1 MRVIL
6 LADVKKQGKK
16 NDIIEV
22 KDGYGTYLI
31 NNKLAVL
38 ETKGSSKVL
47 KKQTEE
53 AALEESLLLKDCEQI
68 KEKLEKM
75 TLNFKVNTGKN
86 GQVFGQISTKQIADE
101 LKKKGFNIDKRK
113 IKLDVP
119 INTLG
124 TTNVKVVLHKKVEAT
139 LKIHLR
145 TGNRNIQSHDT
156 NFHFQPLHLI
166 RFPLRTRHITLALTH
181 ENGNCPSLKQ
191 LPSPVV
197 TNPPVVIFVILCRR

>member
-6 LADVKKQGKK
+6 LKDVKKQGKK
-16 NDIIEV
+16 DDIIDV

-38 ETKGSSKVL
+38 ETKGSSLAVLETKGSSKVL
-47 KKQTEE
+47 KTQQEK
-53 AALEESLLLKDCEQI
+53 AALEENLLLKECEDI
-68 KEKLEKM
+68 KRKLEKL

-101 LKKKGFNIDKRK
+101 LKKQGFDIDKRK

-124 TTNVKVVLHKKVEAT
+124 VTNVKVILHKKVEAI
-139 LKIHLR
+139 LKVHV
-145 TGNRNIQSHDT
+145 Q
-156 NFHFQPLHLI
+156 
-166 RFPLRTRHITLALTH
+166 
-181 ENGNCPSLKQ
+181 K
-191 LPSPVV
+191 
-197 TNPPVVIFVILCRR
+197 

>member
-6 LADVKKQGKK
+6 LQDVKKQGKK
-16 NDIIEV
+16 NDIIDV

-47 KKQTEE
+47 KKQTEA
-53 AALEESLLLKDCEQI
+53 AALEESLLLKECEDV
-68 KEKLEKM
+68 KNKLEKM

-101 LKKKGFNIDKRK
+101 LKKKGFDIDKRK

-124 TTNVKVVLHKKVEAT
+124 TTNVKVILHKKVEAT
-139 LKIHLR
+139 LKIHL
-145 TGNRNIQSHDT
+145 
-156 NFHFQPLHLI
+156 
-166 RFPLRTRHITLALTH
+166 
-181 ENGNCPSLKQ
+181 EK
-191 LPSPVV
+191 
-197 TNPPVVIFVILCRR
+197 

>member
-6 LADVKKQGKK
+6 LSDVKKQGKK

-53 AALEESLLLKDCEQI
+53 AALEESLLLKECEQI
-68 KEKLEKM
+68 KEKLEKL

-139 LKIHLR
+139 LKIHL
-145 TGNRNIQSHDT
+145 Q
-156 NFHFQPLHLI
+156 
-166 RFPLRTRHITLALTH
+166 
-181 ENGNCPSLKQ
+181 K
-191 LPSPVV
+191 
-197 TNPPVVIFVILCRR
+197 

>member
-6 LADVKKQGKK
+6 LQDVKKQGKK

-22 KDGYGTYLI
+22 KDGYGRFLI
-31 NNKLAVL
+31 NNKMAVL

-47 KKQTEE
+47 QKQTEE
-53 AALEESLLLKDCEQI
+53 AALEESLLLKECEDI
-68 KEKLEKM
+68 KNKLEKM

-101 LKKKGFNIDKRK
+101 LKKKGFDIDKRK

-124 TTNVKVVLHKKVEAT
+124 TTNVKVILHKKVEAT
-139 LKIHLR
+139 LKIHL
-145 TGNRNIQSHDT
+145 
-156 NFHFQPLHLI
+156 
-166 RFPLRTRHITLALTH
+166 
-181 ENGNCPSLKQ
+181 EK
-191 LPSPVV
+191 
-197 TNPPVVIFVILCRR
+197 

>member
-6 LADVKKQGKK
+6 LTDVKKQGKK
-16 NDIIEV
+16 NDIIDV

-53 AALEESLLLKDCEQI
+53 AALEESLLIKECEKV
-68 KEKLEKM
+68 KEKLEKI
-75 TLNFKVNTGKN
+75 TLNFNVKTGKN
-86 GQVFGQISTKQIADE
+86 GQVFGQISTKQITEE

-124 TTNVKVVLHKKVEAT
+124 TTNVKVILHKKVEAS
-139 LKIHLR
+139 LKIHL
-145 TGNRNIQSHDT
+145 Q
-156 NFHFQPLHLI
+156 
-166 RFPLRTRHITLALTH
+166 
-181 ENGNCPSLKQ
+181 K
-191 LPSPVV
+191 
-197 TNPPVVIFVILCRR
+197 

>member
-6 LADVKKQGKK
+6 LKDVKKQGKK
-16 NDIIEV
+16 DDIIDV
-22 KDGYGTYLI
+22 KDGYGAYLI

-47 KKQTEE
+47 KTQQEK
-53 AALEESLLLKDCEQI
+53 AALEENLLLKECEDI
-68 KEKLEKM
+68 KRKLEKL

-101 LKKKGFNIDKRK
+101 LKKQGFDIDKRK

-124 TTNVKVVLHKKVEAT
+124 VTNVKVILHKKVEAI
-139 LKIHLR
+139 LKVHV
-145 TGNRNIQSHDT
+145 Q
-156 NFHFQPLHLI
+156 
-166 RFPLRTRHITLALTH
+166 
-181 ENGNCPSLKQ
+181 K
-191 LPSPVV
+191 
-197 TNPPVVIFVILCRR
+197 

>member
-6 LADVKKQGKK
+6 LKDVKKQGKK
-16 NDIIEV
+16 DDIIDV
-22 KDGYGTYLI
+22 KDGYGNYLI

-47 KKQTEE
+47 KTQQEK
-53 AALEESLLLKDCEQI
+53 AALEENLYLKECEDI
-68 KEKLEKM
+68 KRKLEKL

-101 LKKKGFNIDKRK
+101 LKKQGFDIDKRK

-124 TTNVKVVLHKKVEAT
+124 VTNVKIILHKNVEAI
-139 LKIHLR
+139 LKVHV
-145 TGNRNIQSHDT
+145 Q
-156 NFHFQPLHLI
+156 
-166 RFPLRTRHITLALTH
+166 
-181 ENGNCPSLKQ
+181 K
-191 LPSPVV
+191 
-197 TNPPVVIFVILCRR
+197 

>member
-6 LADVKKQGKK
+6 LKDVKKQGKK
-16 NDIIEV
+16 DDIIEV

-47 KKQTEE
+47 NKQKEE
-53 AALEESLLLKDCEQI
+53 AALEESLLLKECEDI
-68 KEKLEKM
+68 KKKLEKT

-86 GQVFGQISTKQIADE
+86 GQVFGQISTKQIYDE
-101 LKKKGFNIDKRK
+101 LKKKGFDIDKRK

-124 TTNVKVVLHKKVEAT
+124 TTNVKVILHKKVDAI
-139 LKIHLR
+139 LKIHL
-145 TGNRNIQSHDT
+145 Q
-156 NFHFQPLHLI
+156 
-166 RFPLRTRHITLALTH
+166 
-181 ENGNCPSLKQ
+181 K
-191 LPSPVV
+191 
-197 TNPPVVIFVILCRR
+197 

>member
-6 LADVKKQGKK
+6 LKDVKKQGKK
-16 NDIIEV
+16 DDIIDV

-47 KKQTEE
+47 KTQQEK
-53 AALEESLLLKDCEQI
+53 AALEENLLLKECEDI
-68 KEKLEKM
+68 KRKLEKL

-101 LKKKGFNIDKRK
+101 LKKQGFDIDKRK

-139 LKIHLR
+139 LKIHL
-145 TGNRNIQSHDT
+145 Q
-156 NFHFQPLHLI
+156 
-166 RFPLRTRHITLALTH
+166 
-181 ENGNCPSLKQ
+181 K
-191 LPSPVV
+191 
-197 TNPPVVIFVILCRR
+197 

>member
-6 LADVKKQGKK
+6 LKDVKKQGKK
-16 NDIIEV
+16 DDIIEV

-47 KKQTEE
+47 NKQKEE
-53 AALEESLLLKDCEQI
+53 AALEESLLLKECEDL
-68 KEKLEKM
+68 KKKLEKL

-86 GQVFGQISTKQIADE
+86 GQVFGQISTKQISDE
-101 LKKKGFNIDKRK
+101 LKKNGFDIDKRK

-124 TTNVKVVLHKKVEAT
+124 TTNVKVILHKKVEAT
-139 LKIHLR
+139 LKKHL
-145 TGNRNIQSHDT
+145 Q
-156 NFHFQPLHLI
+156 
-166 RFPLRTRHITLALTH
+166 
-181 ENGNCPSLKQ
+181 K
-191 LPSPVV
+191 
-197 TNPPVVIFVILCRR
+197 

>member
-6 LADVKKQGKK
+6 LKDVKKQGKK
-16 NDIIEV
+16 DDIIEV

-47 KKQTEE
+47 NKQKEE
-53 AALEESLLLKDCEQI
+53 AALEESLFLKECEDI
-68 KEKLEKM
+68 KKKLEKT

-86 GQVFGQISTKQIADE
+86 GQVFGQISTKQISDE
-101 LKKKGFNIDKRK
+101 LKKKGFDIDKRK

-124 TTNVKVVLHKKVEAT
+124 TTNVKVILHKKVDAT
-139 LKIHLR
+139 LKIHL
-145 TGNRNIQSHDT
+145 Q
-156 NFHFQPLHLI
+156 
-166 RFPLRTRHITLALTH
+166 
-181 ENGNCPSLKQ
+181 K
-191 LPSPVV
+191 
-197 TNPPVVIFVILCRR
+197 

>member
-6 LADVKKQGKK
+6 LKDVKKQGKK
-16 NDIIEV
+16 DDIIDV
-22 KDGYGTYLI
+22 KDGYGNYLI

-47 KKQTEE
+47 KTQQEK
-53 AALEESLLLKDCEQI
+53 AALEENLHLKECEDI
-68 KEKLEKM
+68 KRKLEKL

-101 LKKKGFNIDKRK
+101 LKKQGFDIDKRK

-124 TTNVKVVLHKKVEAT
+124 VTNVKVILHKNVEAI
-139 LKIHLR
+139 LKVHV
-145 TGNRNIQSHDT
+145 Q
-156 NFHFQPLHLI
+156 
-166 RFPLRTRHITLALTH
+166 
-181 ENGNCPSLKQ
+181 K
-191 LPSPVV
+191 
-197 TNPPVVIFVILCRR
+197 

>member
-6 LADVKKQGKK
+6 LKDVKKQGKK
-16 NDIIEV
+16 DDIIEV

-47 KKQTEE
+47 NKQKEE
-53 AALEESLLLKDCEQI
+53 AALEESLLLKECEDI
-68 KEKLEKM
+68 KKKIEKT

-86 GQVFGQISTKQIADE
+86 GQVFGQISTKQISDE
-101 LKKKGFNIDKRK
+101 LKKKGFDIDKRK

-124 TTNVKVVLHKKVEAT
+124 TTNVKVILHKKVDAI
-139 LKIHLR
+139 LKIHL
-145 TGNRNIQSHDT
+145 Q
-156 NFHFQPLHLI
+156 
-166 RFPLRTRHITLALTH
+166 
-181 ENGNCPSLKQ
+181 K
-191 LPSPVV
+191 
-197 TNPPVVIFVILCRR
+197 

>member
-53 AALEESLLLKDCEQI
+53 AALEESLLLKECEQI
-68 KEKLEKM
+68 KEKLEKL

-101 LKKKGFNIDKRK
+101 LKKKGFNRDKRK

-139 LKIHLR
+139 LKIHL
-145 TGNRNIQSHDT
+145 Q
-156 NFHFQPLHLI
+156 
-166 RFPLRTRHITLALTH
+166 
-181 ENGNCPSLKQ
+181 K
-191 LPSPVV
+191 
-197 TNPPVVIFVILCRR
+197 

>member
-6 LADVKKQGKK
+6 LKDVKKQGKK
-16 NDIIEV
+16 DDIIDV

-47 KKQTEE
+47 KTQQEK
-53 AALEESLLLKDCEQI
+53 AALEENLLLKECENI
-68 KEKLEKM
+68 KRKLEKL

-101 LKKKGFNIDKRK
+101 LKKQGFDIDKRK

-124 TTNVKVVLHKKVEAT
+124 VTNVKVILHKKVEAI
-139 LKIHLR
+139 LKVHV
-145 TGNRNIQSHDT
+145 Q
-156 NFHFQPLHLI
+156 
-166 RFPLRTRHITLALTH
+166 
-181 ENGNCPSLKQ
+181 K
-191 LPSPVV
+191 
-197 TNPPVVIFVILCRR
+197 

>member
-6 LADVKKQGKK
+6 LQDVKKQGKK

-47 KKQTEE
+47 NKQKEE
-53 AALEESLLLKDCEQI
+53 AALEESLLLKECEDI
-68 KEKLEKM
+68 KKKLEKT

-86 GQVFGQISTKQIADE
+86 GQVFGQISTKQISDE
-101 LKKKGFNIDKRK
+101 LKKKGFDIDKRK

-124 TTNVKVVLHKKVEAT
+124 TTNVKVILHKKVDAI
-139 LKIHLR
+139 LKIHL
-145 TGNRNIQSHDT
+145 Q
-156 NFHFQPLHLI
+156 
-166 RFPLRTRHITLALTH
+166 
-181 ENGNCPSLKQ
+181 K
-191 LPSPVV
+191 
-197 TNPPVVIFVILCRR
+197 